1 MKRGLQVILLLVT
14 VNAIPA
20 MAQNPNYDPGPV
32 WRITDFHIKP
42 GMGDAFWKDFREHIK
57 PVLDEEKKMGMISD
71 YKVFTNTTQNKT
83 DDWDVAVG
91 VLYAN
96 WAAIDQIEA
105 KAATVV
111 VKHYGSRESAFE
123 MARKRS
129 EIRDVVSSHLVREV
143 TPK

>member
-1 MKRGLQVILLLVT
+1 MKRVLQVILLLVT

-57 PVLDEEKKMGMISD
+57 PVLDEEKKMGLISD
-71 YKVFTNTTQNKT
+71 YRLFVNPTLNKT

>member
-1 MKRGLQVILLLVT
+1 MRKVVLVILFLVAA
-14 VNAIPA
+14 NAIPA
-20 MAQNPNYDPGPV
+20 LAQNPNYDPGPV

-57 PVLDEEKKMGMISD
+57 PVLDEEKKMGLISD
-71 YKVFTNTTQNKT
+71 YKVFINPTSNKP

-91 VLYAN
+91 VLIPN
-96 WAAIDQIEA
+96 WAAIDQLEA

-111 VKHYGSRESAFE
+111 VKHYGSRETAFE

-143 TPK
+143 SPK